1 MQISPPWLVGVWLVC
16 DVYYFS
22 LTYCDILHIALKQVF
37 EPGSIMSK
45 RNVWIYSIFIVQ
57 RLDE

>member
-1 MQISPPWLVGVWLVC
+1 MVC
-16 DVYYFS
+16 DVYYFN
-22 LTYCDILHIALKQVF
+22 LTFCNILDIALKQVF

-45 RNVWIYSIFIVQ
+45 RKVWIYSISIVQ